1 MPARSSVIL
10 STSWASPS
18 DKTMEKAKV
27 ERINYLARE
36 SKVRELTAEEK
47 AEQAELRKAYLKKF
61 REGME
66 NTLNSVYIMDENGNK
81 KKVEKKK

>member
-1 MPARSSVIL
+1 
-10 STSWASPS
+10 
-18 DKTMEKAKV
+18 MEKQKV

-47 AEQAELRKAYLKKF
+47 AEQAELRQKYIQAF
-61 REGME
+61 RQGFANTME
-66 NTLNSVYIMDENGNK
+66 NVYIMDEQGNK